1 MRKREQLDFGTQDV
15 IYIWKGWEEVNLEP
29 RYYKYNAEKQTI
41 EYTDDDIYK
50 VKNIKWR
57 KSHFT
62 IERFFRIVMSSQW
75 SIERI

>member
-1 MRKREQLDFGTQDV
+1 MRKIELLDSSTQDV

-29 RYYKYNAEKQTI
+29 RYYKYNAEKQII

-50 VKNIKWR
+50 VKNIKWL
-57 KSHFT
+57 KSHYT
-62 IERFFRIVMSSQW
+62 LERFFRIVMSSQW